1 MNIIPAI
8 LMSLPMIYP
17 TILAVGFDPIWFG
30 VIMVIMMEL
39 GQITPP
45 VGVNVFVIKGVAK
58 DVPLGTIFKG
68 IFPFIASIIVCLILL
83 ILFPEIALFLPN
95 LMK

>member
-1 MNIIPAI
+1 
-8 LMSLPMIYP
+8 
-17 TILAVGFDPIWFG
+17 
-30 VIMVIMMEL
+30 MVIMMEL

-58 DVPLGTIFKG
+58 DVPLATIFKG
-68 IFPFIASIIVCLILL
+68 VLPFILSIVVCLVLL
-83 ILFPEIALFLPN
+83 TLFPEIALFLPN

>member
-1 MNIIPAI
+1 
-8 LMSLPMIYP
+8 
-17 TILAVGFDPIWFG
+17 
-30 VIMVIMMEL
+30 MVIMMEL

-68 IFPFIASIIVCLILL
+68 VLPFILSIVVCLVLL
-83 ILFPEIALFLPN
+83 TLFPEIALFLPN
-95 LMK
+95 HMK

>member
-1 MNIIPAI
+1 
-8 LMSLPMIYP
+8 
-17 TILAVGFDPIWFG
+17 
-30 VIMVIMMEL
+30 MVIMMEL

-68 IFPFIASIIVCLILL
+68 VLPFILSIVVCLVLL
-83 ILFPEIALFLPN
+83 TLFPEIALFLPN

>member
-1 MNIIPAI
+1 
-8 LMSLPMIYP
+8 
-17 TILAVGFDPIWFG
+17 
-30 VIMVIMMEL
+30 MVIMMEL

-45 VGVNVFVIKGVAK
+45 VGVNVFVIKGVGQ

-68 IFPFIASIIVCLILL
+68 VLPFILSIVVCLVLL
-83 ILFPEIALFLPN
+83 TLFPEIALFLPN